1 MSSVVEFV
9 WGFCGFFIC
18 FFFFFGLGFFEKVSV
33 TFNLSISVDPVN
45 AAPTTSTRVFYIS
58 VGVCC
63 AVIFLVAIILAV
75 LHLHSMKRIELDD
88 RYVFKLFKCIFWDT
102 FTQICGSSGLKKNT
116 L

>member
-1 MSSVVEFV
+1 M
-9 WGFCGFFIC
+9 G
-18 FFFFFGLGFFEKVSV
+18 FFFFEKGSV
-33 TFNLSISVDPVN
+33 IFHLSISVDPVN
-45 AAPTTSTRVFYIS
+45 TAPTTSTRVFYIS

-88 RYVFKLFKCIFWDT
+88 RYVLKPFKCVFWDT
-102 FTQICGSSGLKKNT
+102 FTQICGSFGLKMST